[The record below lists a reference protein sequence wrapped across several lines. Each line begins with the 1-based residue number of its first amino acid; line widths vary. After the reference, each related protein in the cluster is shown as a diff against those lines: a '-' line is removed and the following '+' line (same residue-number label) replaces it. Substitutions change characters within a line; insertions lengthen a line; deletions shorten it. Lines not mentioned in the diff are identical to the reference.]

1 MLASHSA
8 QADNAYFY
16 HHCPYSPMLAKILP
30 SRNWLR
36 HPKIK
41 GMSQSEVLELA
52 RQAMLVGL
60 QVAMPVLLA
69 ALVVGLLVSVF
80 QAVTQIQEMTLQFI
94 PKMIAVGLVVLFAGG
109 WMLNQIVAFTVRVF
123 TNLPPP

>member
-1 MLASHSA
+1 M
-8 QADNAYFY
+8 
-16 HHCPYSPMLAKILP
+16 
-30 SRNWLR
+30 
-36 HPKIK
+36 

-109 WMLNQIVAFTVRVF
+109 WMLSQIVAFAVRVF
-123 TNLPPP
+123 TNLPPQ

>member
-1 MLASHSA
+1 MLTR
-8 QADNAYFY
+8 
-16 HHCPYSPMLAKILP
+16 LLP
-30 SRNWLR
+30 SRNWFG
-36 HPKIK
+36 HPKIM

-109 WMLNQIVAFTVRVF
+109 WMLSQIVAFTVRVF
-123 TNLPPP
+123 TNLPPQ